1 MIGFARKI
9 GPINSFIAELWALRD
24 GLFLCLQAQ
33 VQALIVEMDAKVLV
47 DALTNQN
54 NSNVIISSLM
64 DDCRQLAAQI
74 PQVRYRHV
82 YREVNR
88 CADHLAKLGS
98 SLDVILLFFPI
109 LLWTFFPLLR
119 QIAVDC
125 MSTGF
130 VLKLCFL
137 FSLMIFPFLPKKE
150 KKEDTPNPLQHLNI
164 YEFFV
169 PLLRIRTNSAQ
180 EAILNNK

>member
-64 DDCRQLAAQI
+64 DDSRQLAAQI

-98 SLDVILLFFPI
+98 SLDV
-109 LLWTFFPLLR
+109 
-119 QIAVDC
+119 D
-125 MSTGF
+125 F
-130 VLKLCFL
+130 VV
-137 FSLMIFPFLPKKE
+137 FS
-150 KKEDTPNPLQHLNI
+150 NPLVDILSL
-164 YEFFV
+164 V
-169 PLLRIRTNSAQ
+169 
-180 EAILNNK
+180 EADCRGLYVNRLCPEVVFSV

>member
-74 PQVRYRHV
+74 PQVRYRYV

-98 SLDVILLFFPI
+98 SLDV
-109 LLWTFFPLLR
+109 
-119 QIAVDC
+119 D
-125 MSTGF
+125 F
-130 VLKLCFL
+130 VV
-137 FSLMIFPFLPKKE
+137 FS
-150 KKEDTPNPLQHLNI
+150 NPLVDILSL
-164 YEFFV
+164 V
-169 PLLRIRTNSAQ
+169 
-180 EAILNNK
+180 EADCRGLYVNRLCPEVVFSV

>member
-64 DDCRQLAAQI
+64 DDSRQLAAQI

-88 CADHLAKLGS
+88 CADHLAKRGS
-98 SLDVILLFFPI
+98 SLDV
-109 LLWTFFPLLR
+109 
-119 QIAVDC
+119 D
-125 MSTGF
+125 F
-130 VLKLCFL
+130 VV
-137 FSLMIFPFLPKKE
+137 FS
-150 KKEDTPNPLQHLNI
+150 NPLVDILSL
-164 YEFFV
+164 V
-169 PLLRIRTNSAQ
+169 
-180 EAILNNK
+180 EADCRGLYVNRLCPEVVFSV

>member
-9 GPINSFIAELWALRD
+9 GPMNSFITELWALRD

-98 SLDVILLFFPI
+98 SLDV
-109 LLWTFFPLLR
+109 
-119 QIAVDC
+119 D
-125 MSTGF
+125 F
-130 VLKLCFL
+130 VV
-137 FSLMIFPFLPKKE
+137 FS
-150 KKEDTPNPLQHLNI
+150 NPLVDILSL
-164 YEFFV
+164 V
-169 PLLRIRTNSAQ
+169 
-180 EAILNNK
+180 EADCRGLYVNRLCPEVVFSV